1 MYVCVTPYVKMLVPP
16 ENFGL
21 VECGVFRC
29 TKLETDHFP
38 FLETLK
44 LRSIVTLDA
53 EKPARTLKNFVEAN
67 KIDLYN
73 LGALKISNHNHIE
86 SNNTASKNEY
96 QKSLHETDSNNR
108 NDPTEKDEIDV
119 IQLHKSSKNDEW
131 MLIERN
137 IIINAFELLL
147 DKTKHNILL
156 IDSTSTLVGILR
168 KIQKWNLSS
177 ILNEYQIYAGSSKNN
192 SYYAENFLELIQVE
206 LIPYECSS
214 LISNLDSK
222 ATSDSSLLNRN
233 EKFDEETSDLTEE
246 DSTDSELERKSSGS
260 NRNSVVFGE
269 NEISKQENDDK
280 ENDNSDNASID
291 EEDLDDALL
300 SGSPQIPANLLKFVE
315 MKKQERPQEKT
326 SKTSDDGN
334 NSSTDLSSTLSSYP
348 SSSDLRL
355 FVRRRSSV
363 EGRPRYS
370 FKFPD
375 GQGSSTSFS
384 RLGSYNNKKATTR
397 KNSLGN
403 ESGGAM
409 SYHNRERY
417 DYKFYKNL
425 NRFPVIFENVD
436 VIKLVLPQ
444 DDKLPDW
451 FKNNRDY
458 WESVYNSL
466 NGQ

>member
-1 MYVCVTPYVKMLVPP
+1 MLVPP

-67 KIDLYN
+67 KIDLFN

-86 SNNTASKNEY
+86 SNNTTSKDEY
-96 QKSLHETDSNNR
+96 QKSLHENDSKNR
-108 NDPTEKDEIDV
+108 NDSTEKDEIDV

-137 IIINAFELLL
+137 IIVNAFELLL
-147 DKTKHNILL
+147 DKTKHNILF

-177 ILNEYQIYAGSSKNN
+177 ILNEYHIYAGSSKNN

-214 LISNLDSK
+214 LNANLDSK
-222 ATSDSSLLNRN
+222 GASDSSLLNQN
-233 EKFDEETSDLTEE
+233 ERFDEETSDLLEG
-246 DSTDSELERKSSGS
+246 DSTDYDFERKSSGS
-260 NRNSVVFGE
+260 NLNSAVLVE
-269 NEISKQENDDK
+269 NEMDNQEDEEEANDS
-280 ENDNSDNASID
+280 SDNASVD

-315 MKKQERPQEKT
+315 MKKQEHPKERTNKKNE
-326 SKTSDDGN
+326 DGRR
-334 NSSTDLSSTLSSYP
+334 SSTDLSSSLNEHP
-348 SSSDLRL
+348 SSSDLRFL
-355 FVRRRSSV
+355 VRRRSSV

-370 FKFPD
+370 LKFPD
-375 GQGSSTSFS
+375 GQETSTTLA
-384 RLGSYNNKKATTR
+384 RPGSYNNRKSITR

-403 ESGGAM
+403 DSGCIM
-409 SYHNRERY
+409 SNHYRERY

-425 NRFPVIFENVD
+425 NRYPVIFENVD

-466 NGQ
+466 NGH